1 MFFPL
6 FSGRRASCVAAAA
19 AAPADMAD
27 EQSFFG
33 GQLAAGADRIVVAY
47 GDYFI
52 HYASI
57 VNFGDESGP
66 DALYFVRAGLSAGE
80 YR

>member
-19 AAPADMAD
+19 AAPADMPT
-27 EQSFFG
+27 SSPSS
-33 GQLAAGADRIVVAY
+33 AASSRGADRIVVAY

>member
-19 AAPADMAD
+19 AAPADMPT
-27 EQSFFG
+27 FFG